1 MKNIRGFIKIYRR
14 DKFGIKRI
22 GYKIIDKMTKKDH
35 KKYTFLSFNYSNKE
49 KIRIREK
56 YLEEFRKLYDNALDE
71 STRKIGIIRK
81 NLANKKIADI
91 AFDKSAI

>member
-1 MKNIRGFIKIYRR
+1 
-14 DKFGIKRI
+14 
-22 GYKIIDKMTKKDH
+22 MTKKDQ

-56 YLEEFRKLYDNALDE
+56 YLEEFRILYDRALEE
-71 STRKIGIIRK
+71 STRIIGIIRK

>member
-1 MKNIRGFIKIYRR
+1 MLLNAM
-14 DKFGIKRI
+14 D
-22 GYKIIDKMTKKDH
+22 KIIDKMSKKDY

-56 YLEEFRKLYDNALDE
+56 YLEEFRILYDKALDE
-71 STRKIGIIRK
+71 SVGLINKIRK